1 VSDVPAPESAAERS
15 PETPLPA
22 PPSPGSPAPQR
33 WWESTRFKIALGIAV
48 AECIFV
54 AMEDEFSRITVVV
67 IAIPIVLFH
76 LLAGRSLDSPR
87 QREISWILAMSQ
99 ALAAVAAIIA
109 WMVPV
114 VALVLAGLFA
124 AAAVY
129 LLVHER
135 PDRRGDTA
143 DSGQPRS

>member
-1 VSDVPAPESAAERS
+1 MRE
-15 PETPLPA
+15 
-22 PPSPGSPAPQR
+22 R
-33 WWESTRFKIALGIAV
+33 WWESTRFKIALGVAV

-54 AMEDEFSRITVVV
+54 AMEEEFSRVTVVV

-76 LLAGRSLDSPR
+76 LLAGRTLDSPR
-87 QREISWILAMSQ
+87 HREISWILAMSQ

-129 LLVHER
+129 LLVHDR
-135 PDRRGDTA
+135 PDQSGGATGP
-143 DSGQPRS
+143 GQPRP

>member
-1 VSDVPAPESAAERS
+1 MA
-15 PETPLPA
+15 
-22 PPSPGSPAPQR
+22 PSPLGASSPRR

-54 AMEDEFSRITVVV
+54 ALEDEFSRITIVV

-76 LLAGRSLDSPR
+76 LLAGRTLDSPR

-99 ALAAVAAIIA
+99 ALAAVAAIVA

-124 AAAVY
+124 AVAVY

-135 PDRRGDTA
+135 PDQ
-143 DSGQPRS
+143 SGNAVGSGEQRP